1 MKLLRLKPEVSF
13 SNNPVSQDTGK
24 SLLLTHNGFKT
35 GISAPELSIV
45 SPELETMP

>member
-24 SLLLTHNGFKT
+24 SLLPKHNGFNP
-35 GISAPELSIV
+35 GIPAA
-45 SPELETMP
+45 